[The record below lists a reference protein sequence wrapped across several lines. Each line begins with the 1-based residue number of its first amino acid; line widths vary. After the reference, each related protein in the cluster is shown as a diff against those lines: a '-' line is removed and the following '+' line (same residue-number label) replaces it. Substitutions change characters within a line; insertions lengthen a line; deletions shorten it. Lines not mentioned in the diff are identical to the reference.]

1 MHYSP
6 LNEFI
11 TLCKIVTFRLFCLLT
26 WCGYLP
32 FTLLATLPQ
41 SPGFEKQG
49 SDFIYGGLKK
59 SDTKEDVLSKL
70 RKNGFIQI
78 YEERDMGVV
87 RCAIRWDGFR
97 YELVSKF
104 IDNELELCLIEGNK
118 GWQDFHYQDVVAK
131 EWKSLRNRLSGVY
144 GESVKKKSFPDLIE
158 IPVNDLGGV
167 VTDLWELDDRLII
180 LSVRRYETKDCCT
193 DQLLEFSCCTL
204 LIKPISPKPA
214 SSK

>member
-1 MHYSP
+1 MM
-6 LNEFI
+6 
-11 TLCKIVTFRLFCLLT
+11 FCLPKGLISFLLIFPFL
-26 WCGYLP
+26 GAIGDSPDLP
-32 FTLLATLPQ
+32 GEGDL
-41 SPGFEKQG
+41 
-49 SDFIYGGLKK
+49 FIYADLKEGDSK
-59 SDTKEDVLSKL
+59 KVVMKKL
-70 RKNGFIQI
+70 RAGGFIQI

-167 VTDLWELDDRLII
+167 VTDVWELDDRLIM